1 MNILAKYNRL
11 RPYIKHGDIILFHGK
26 GVLARIIQN
35 CDSAY
40 WNHVGVVIE
49 VNGALFIVDSNA
61 SGVQA
66 DRLSWRIKKY
76 KGGDFAIIQPDIP
89 KEVLN
94 YHMTQLLKRADDK
107 WIRYD
112 FVNGAK
118 ELANRKFGWKLK
130 IVPTDDRDI
139 CSDWIRRYAEGID
152 VVTEEFRKTLLVF
165 PHDYDR
171 YFNRYN
177 AFFIKD

>member
-11 RPYIKHGDIILFHGK
+11 RPYLKHGDIILFHGK
-26 GVLARIIQN
+26 GIIARTIQN

-40 WNHVGVVIE
+40 WNHVGVIIE

-66 DRLSWRIKKY
+66 DRLSWRIAKY
-76 KGGDFAIIQPDIP
+76 KDGDFAVIQPDLS
-89 KEVLN
+89 KEVIN
-94 YHMTQLLKRADDK
+94 YHMAQLLKRQDGK

-112 FVNGAK
+112 YMNGAK
-118 ELANRKFGWKLK
+118 ELANRKWNLKLR
-130 IVPTDDRDI
+130 IVPTEDRDI
-139 CSDWIRRYAEGID
+139 CSDWVRRYAEGLD
-152 VVTEEFRKTLLVF
+152 VVTEEFKKTLLVF
-165 PHDYDR
+165 PQDYDR